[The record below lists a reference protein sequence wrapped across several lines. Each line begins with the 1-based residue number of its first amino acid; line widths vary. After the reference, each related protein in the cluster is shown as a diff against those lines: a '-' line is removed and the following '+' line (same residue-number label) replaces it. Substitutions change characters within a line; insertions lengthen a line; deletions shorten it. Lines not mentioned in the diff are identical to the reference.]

1 MGWDGATAHGA
12 DTPFPWLMRHVD
24 GRLSVWSDTA
34 CHAAAGDPA
43 ARTRWPRGAWEDRRL
58 VATVRSMLTVV
69 CHLHKTPCGRTRRG
83 DRLGPSPQL
92 SIRAN
97 CLNLNQKKC
106 KFLLCCRYCQAPF
119 THFFLL
125 SLLPLK
131 AYPIGNI
138 FIAQMFT
145 SAHMSIHCGLPG
157 AAKVRY
163 DPYHHPGLN
172 TRCFRSQGLV

>member
-1 MGWDGATAHGA
+1 
-12 DTPFPWLMRHVD
+12 MRHVD

-43 ARTRWPRGAWEDRRL
+43 TRTLWPRGAWEDRML
-58 VATVRSMLTVV
+58 AATVRSMLTVV

-106 KFLLCCRYCQAPF
+106 KFL
-119 THFFLL
+119 
-125 SLLPLK
+125 
-131 AYPIGNI
+131 
-138 FIAQMFT
+138 
-145 SAHMSIHCGLPG
+145 
-157 AAKVRY
+157 Y
-163 DPYHHPGLN
+163 DVHKDLYQVN
-172 TRCFRSQGLV
+172 ANKT

>member
-1 MGWDGATAHGA
+1 
-12 DTPFPWLMRHVD
+12 MRHVD

-43 ARTRWPRGAWEDRRL
+43 TRTLWPRGAWEDRML
-58 VATVRSMLTVV
+58 AATVRSMLTVV

-106 KFLLCCRYCQAPF
+106 KFLLCCHCCQA
-119 THFFLL
+119 
-125 SLLPLK
+125 LLPLFSSVHSL
-131 AYPIGNI
+131 GGV
-138 FIAQMFT
+138 
-145 SAHMSIHCGLPG
+145 SHCPERSGSVLWRRDLAFLLPF
-157 AAKVRY
+157 
-163 DPYHHPGLN
+163 HPCGCRHSHSRLPCS
-172 TRCFRSQGLV
+172 RCRDARDNLSLTMCKRARSPPVPDG